1 MTLFLKLVILMA
13 GLLLLYETLR
23 RCGLWLNLVCTS
35 FLPVILTPM
44 WLSQNPDIGLFPWV
58 KLYSLVIS
66 LTWINLARFTALGHR
81 TWWRQ
86 GLVCLL
92 LINILEAI
100 IQDSQGS
107 HLTHWLVIISGF
119 LVILTLPSF
128 RGAIQID
135 FATPTRD
142 VTYFGMHRNWIVEY
156 SVWNWAF
163 VYLNFPQIAAHQL
176 AVLNAAAIVGFI
188 RPQLWLQA
196 RAYTL
201 MADLMLLATFP
212 KALILWTDSEHWSNP
227 TRQWLVSAICL
238 LIITLFSL
246 RLLRRRRQARQP
258 TFVSL
263 SEATLTDTVPAIH
276 PEK

>member
-1 MTLFLKLVILMA
+1 MTLFLKLVILMT

-23 RCGLWLNLVCTS
+23 RCGLWLSLACTS

-44 WLSQNPDIGLFPWV
+44 WFSQNPDIGLFPWV

-66 LTWINLARFTALGHR
+66 LTWMNLARFTALGHR

-128 RGAIQID
+128 RGSIQID

-142 VTYFGMHRNWIVEY
+142 VTYFGMNRNWIVEY

-227 TRQWLVSAICL
+227 TRQWLVSTICL

-263 SEATLTDTVPAIH
+263 SEATLTDTAPAIL